1 MINAIRYMI
10 LKYFILP
17 IMALLLISIVVG
29 IIILIKERK
38 EHE

>member
-17 IMALLLISIVVG
+17 LMAILLISIVVG

-38 EHE
+38 ENE